1 MLEKVGNPA
10 QNQNLGAFV
19 MRPATT
25 VTIAVLLLLIV
36 GALALQLVV
45 ARA

>member
-1 MLEKVGNPA
+1 MLEKVGIPA
-10 QNQNLGAFV
+10 RSQGTFV

-25 VTIAVLLLLIV
+25 VAIAVLLLLIV
-36 GALALQLVV
+36 GALAVQLVV